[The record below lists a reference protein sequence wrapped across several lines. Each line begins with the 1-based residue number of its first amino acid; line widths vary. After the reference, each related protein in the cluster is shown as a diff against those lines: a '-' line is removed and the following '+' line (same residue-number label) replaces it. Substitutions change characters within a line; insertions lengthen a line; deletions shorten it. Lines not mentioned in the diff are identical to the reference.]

1 MCKTCHLLGCNA
13 IHGKFFTFYLQIQVE
28 EPGKEAM
35 KCLQVASGVDGW
47 KCEVL
52 QVLDSADHFSGLWEF
67 LQL

>member
-1 MCKTCHLLGCNA
+1 VRDLPSVGLQCYPWKVL
-13 IHGKFFTFYLQIQVE
+13 TFYLQIQVE

>member
-1 MCKTCHLLGCNA
+1 VQDLPSVGLQCDPWKVL
-13 IHGKFFTFYLQIQVE
+13 TFYLQIQVE

>member
-1 MCKTCHLLGCNA
+1 MEST
-13 IHGKFFTFYLQIQVE
+13 YLQIQVE

>member
-1 MCKTCHLLGCNA
+1 VRDLPSVGLQCDPWKVL
-13 IHGKFFTFYLQIQVE
+13 TFYLQIQVE

>member
-1 MCKTCHLLGCNA
+1 MRDLPSVGLQCYPWKVL
-13 IHGKFFTFYLQIQVE
+13 TFYLQIQVE

-52 QVLDSADHFSGLWEF
+52 QVLFSADHFSGLWEF